1 MLRTRD
7 EELDRLELDSNPV
20 ALQLPA
26 FYALALMMSMN
37 SGFREAP
44 PTRKP
49 STSFWEA
56 SSLQVAPVTEPEEKK
71 WRLRRDRCGTQSKTA
86 TQHSTDLRRW
96 SSQSWQ
102 RPQRR
107 WSSATASVSHELP
120 VPEILHRWHCVA
132 GCKHSKLNIQW
143 FLIFTCCGE
152 AVFPVPMAHTGS

>member
-37 SGFREAP
+37 SGFRAAP

-71 WRLRRDRCGTQSKTA
+71 
-86 TQHSTDLRRW
+86 
-96 SSQSWQ
+96 
-102 RPQRR
+102 
-107 WSSATASVSHELP
+107 
-120 VPEILHRWHCVA
+120 
-132 GCKHSKLNIQW
+132 
-143 FLIFTCCGE
+143 
-152 AVFPVPMAHTGS
+152 